1 MTMRV
6 ALTGGIATGKSYVL
20 AQLRERAIP
29 VIDADAI
36 VHEALGP
43 NTPTTQ
49 NVVREFGTAVLKA
62 DGSVDR
68 AVLGEKVFADAQA
81 RLRLEAIVH
90 PLVYETIRNWF
101 EAGQPPIGV
110 ASIPLLYETHR
121 EGDFDAV
128 VVTAC
133 NADQQLQRMMERGMS
148 EVEARRRMAAQI
160 PAAEKAARGDY
171 VIWTGGTTHETDA
184 QVEVLLV
191 KLGRR
196 LSTVG

>member
-1 MTMRV
+1 MRV

-20 AQLRERAIP
+20 AQLRERGIP
-29 VIDADAI
+29 VIDADHI

-43 NTPTTQ
+43 NTPTTEQ
-49 NVVREFGTAVLKA
+49 ILREFGAAVLKA

-68 AVLGEKVFADAQA
+68 AKLGEKVFAAAEA

-90 PLVYETIRNWF
+90 PFVYETILNWF
-101 EAGQPPIGV
+101 EAGKAPIGV

-133 NADQQLQRMMERGMS
+133 KADQQLERMTERGMS
-148 EVEARRRMAAQI
+148 EVEARRRMAAQM
-160 PAAEKAARGDY
+160 PAAEKAARADY
-171 VIWTGGTTHETDA
+171 VIWTGGTTHETDV
-184 QVEVLLV
+184 QVEELLI